1 MGTRQEAAGS
11 ERCGDF
17 HPLELSLTTTQ
28 PNMVKESR
36 VKQPSS
42 RGVQVPDKVLRY
54 ASYGSLT
61 AGGPAEVVGSA
72 PDVLSVL
79 SLIRA
84 V

>member
-1 MGTRQEAAGS
+1 
-11 ERCGDF
+11 
-17 HPLELSLTTTQ
+17 
-28 PNMVKESR
+28 MVKESR